1 MRIRKTIYEGWPRPD
16 LFVVQNQMAADDR
29 PTRVFAQEKVGI
41 GEGTAT
47 EGTAEKEAQGI
58 RQIIFWPEDL
68 AGSNERIQPERVR
81 KWTARKDYV
90 SERPFEVGDPCDG
103 TRDTAV
109 WAALIDALQ
118 RSGEATVS
126 GFQTDLRAAGEKA
139 MAQNLRRPAFT
150 KRKAEWEGIQYP
162 ARWGRE
168 AADRLLESLESMNYH
183 TVASVIRGIH
193 GDGPQHVETW
203 MEAISASTAL
213 ASHRQPSEAPRD
225 VA

>member
-1 MRIRKTIYEGWPRPD
+1 MRIRATIYEGWPRPD
-16 LFVVQNQMAADDR
+16 LFVVQNQMAGDDR

-41 GEGTAT
+41 GDESAGEETAGKRT
-47 EGTAEKEAQGI
+47 QGI
-58 RQIIFWPEDL
+58 RQIMFWPEDL

-126 GFQTDLRAAGEKA
+126 GFQADLRAAGEKA
-139 MAQNLRRPAFT
+139 MAQNLRRLGFT

-168 AADRLLESLESMNYH
+168 AADRLLKSLESMNYH

-203 MEAISASTAL
+203 MEAISAPTGPAN
-213 ASHRQPSEAPRD
+213 HRQAAEGRRG